1 MYIPPA
7 FAEQRLDVL
16 HEFMTVHPFI
26 MLVTRGT
33 GGLVASHV
41 PVILQRSRGER
52 GTIQLHLAKPN
63 PQCDDLAAGID
74 ALVVFHGPHAYISPT
89 WYAMKAV
96 VPTWNYVAVHAYG
109 TPHVM
114 DDDALHQ
121 HLNDL
126 VATNEK
132 GWTTEAALSADG
144 FAKLRRAIVGFE
156 IPIARLEGKWKLGQ
170 NRARED
176 RLGAIAG
183 LRATGRTD
191 DATIANWMAG
201 TIEA

>member
-16 HEFMTVHPFI
+16 HEFMIAHPFVT
-26 MLVTRGT
+26 LVTRGA
-33 GGLVASHV
+33 GGLIASHV
-41 PVILQRSRGER
+41 PVVLLRSGGEF

-63 PQCDDLAAGID
+63 PQCDDLAAGNE
-74 ALVVFHGPHAYISPT
+74 ALAIFQGPHAYISPT
-89 WYAMKAV
+89 WYVTKAV

-109 TPHVM
+109 TPRAM

-126 VATNEK
+126 V
-132 GWTTEAALSADG
+132 
-144 FAKLRRAIVGFE
+144 KLRRAIVGFE

-183 LRATGRTD
+183 LRTTGGGD
-191 DATIANWMAG
+191 DAIIADLMTR
-201 TIEA
+201 TIEP